1 MTCRQSIRFL
11 PLLLLLACFSA
22 CSARLAKRAQE
33 AAGPIHLALRPAT
46 GGPEYYLPGA
56 EVPLLLEATNTSAA
70 PSDSLRLRIQLP
82 AGLRLADPAWHGAG
96 TMAQR
101 TLPPLG
107 AGNKVQWPLTTR
119 LATDATGPLAVVTAG
134 LDPGQKA
141 LARLSIPVGRV
152 LENTLDT
159 CRVLHDT
166 LGNRVNT
173 YLTTRRLLRT
183 VLPGPLALGPLGPVR
198 VSPRNCAAFALNAPV
213 KKHRA
218 KDRCSCLHFSFASG
232 QPTYP
237 TRFQAGEKPLQT
249 CATTTSAGAKGD
261 TLRIAVRTLDGQP
274 LRRMLLTDG
283 SGKVLQAAYAA
294 AALDF
299 CTVLDAD
306 TATWR
311 LYLQADR
318 RFYLLPRKQYVLVDV
333 TRHPA
338 AVEILQDAGPAPA
351 PEGSTT
357 LLASTPPDTVG
368 GRRSWWET
376 SALRTAEQTI
386 FLRVRAQQS
395 LAAGAQVLRD
405 TLGRDSCA
413 GQFAVRQLGSARAV
427 QTWIATDTLLFQATQ
442 AEAEVVGLRNLS
454 GLRSGSVE
462 VNIPLRL
469 DLSDPPARDSLVAI
483 AYWIGSGEV
492 ALGAYAALLESV
504 PPAWSQPGV
513 SAPLAAYGGGY
524 PVVLP
529 GLTPGEAEYQRSY
542 VQYDFTTSAGRQ
554 NLVAGRSYPR
564 LIRRNPDRPNYGVV
578 TGTALQQ
585 LAGTVVFDPAL
596 GKRVLRFHF
605 AFANRHPVN
614 TYRLQL
620 KIVAWYQVRTPATVW
635 QPITP

>member
-1 MTCRQSIRFL
+1 MTCRMPIRFCRF
-11 PLLLLLACFSA
+11 LLLLALFSA
-22 CSARLAKRAQE
+22 CAPRLAERARG
-33 AAGPIHLALRPAT
+33 ATGPIQLALHPAS

-56 EVPLLLEATNTSAA
+56 EVALQLEATNTSAA

-82 AGLRLADPAWHGAG
+82 AGLRLSDASWRSAG
-96 TMAQR
+96 TVAQR

-107 AGNKVQWPLTTR
+107 AGDKLQLSLNTR
-119 LATDATGPLAVVTAG
+119 LTANATGPLAVVTAG
-134 LDPGQKA
+134 LDPGQKP
-141 LARLSIPVGRV
+141 LVRLSIPVGKV

-173 YLTTRRLLRT
+173 YLTTRRVLRT
-183 VLPGPLALGPLGPVR
+183 VLPGPLELGPTGPVR
-198 VSPRNCAAFALNAPV
+198 VSPRNCAAFALNAPA
-213 KKHRA
+213 KKRRA
-218 KDRCSCLHFSFASG
+218 KDHCSCLRFSFAPG

-237 TRFQAGEKPLQT
+237 SRYQPGKKPLQT
-249 CATTTSAGAKGD
+249 CVSTPSAGAKGD
-261 TLRIAVRTLDGQP
+261 TLRIAVKTLDGQP

-283 SGKVLQAAYAA
+283 GGEILQAAYAA
-294 AALDF
+294 ATLDF
-299 CTVLDAD
+299 STVLASD
-306 TATWR
+306 TASFQ
-311 LYLQADR
+311 LYLQAER
-318 RFYLLPRKQYVLVDV
+318 RFYVLPRKQYVLLDV

-338 AVEILQDAGPAPA
+338 AVESVQDAGPAPT

-357 LLASTPPDTVG
+357 LLASTPPDTLG
-368 GRRSWWET
+368 STRFWWET
-376 SALRTAEQTI
+376 TALRTADQTI
-386 FLRVRAQQS
+386 FLRVRAKQD
-395 LAAGAQVLRD
+395 LTTGAPVQRD
-405 TLGRDSCA
+405 TLSRDSCA
-413 GQFAVRQLGSARAV
+413 GQFAIRQLGSARAV
-427 QTWIATDTLLFQATQ
+427 QTWVATDTLLHQATE

-462 VNIPLRL
+462 ISIPLRL
-469 DLSDPPARDSLVAI
+469 EFSDPPARDSLVAI

-492 ALGAYAALLESV
+492 ALNAYAALLESV

-529 GLTPGEAEYQRSY
+529 GLTPGETEYQRSY

-578 TGTALQQ
+578 TGAALQQ
-585 LAGTVVFDPAL
+585 LASTVVFDPAL

-605 AFANRHPVN
+605 AFANRHPIN

-620 KIVAWYQVRTPATVW
+620 KIVAWYQVRTPTTVW
-635 QPITP
+635 QSNTP